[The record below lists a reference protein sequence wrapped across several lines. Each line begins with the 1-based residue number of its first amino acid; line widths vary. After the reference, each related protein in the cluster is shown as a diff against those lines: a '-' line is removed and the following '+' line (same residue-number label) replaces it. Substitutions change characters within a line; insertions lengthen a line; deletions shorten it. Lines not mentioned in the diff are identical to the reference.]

1 MSYVAMPSSKQHVIL
16 RNIRD
21 FNSLGIGILLVRGD
35 LSVLELLRGGKCEPP
50 FSQIRS
56 DKTLFMHPRSSF
68 AGEPASLD
76 LEKVYMQRF
85 DLYCT
90 CGVEGD
96 A

>member
-1 MSYVAMPSSKQHVIL
+1 
-16 RNIRD
+16 
-21 FNSLGIGILLVRGD
+21 
-35 LSVLELLRGGKCEPP
+35 LSVLELLRGEKCEPP

-76 LEKVYMQRF
+76 LEKVYMHRF